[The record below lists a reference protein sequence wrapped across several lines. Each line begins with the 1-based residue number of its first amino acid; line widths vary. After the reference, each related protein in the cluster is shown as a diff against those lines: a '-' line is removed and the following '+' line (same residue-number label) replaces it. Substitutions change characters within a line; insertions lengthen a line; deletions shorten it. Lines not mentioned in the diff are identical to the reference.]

1 MKKWAHD
8 LHKEFSKEEV
18 QMTSKYMKKCASP
31 FAIKE
36 TKIKTTLTFPL
47 TQVRMAMN

>member
-1 MKKWAHD
+1 MKKWAPD

-18 QMTSKYMKKCASP
+18 QMDRKYLKKCSSSLV
-31 FAIKE
+31 IKE
-36 TKIKTTLTFPL
+36 KKIKTMLTFPL

>member
-18 QMTSKYMKKCASP
+18 QMTSKNMKKCSSSLL
-31 FAIKE
+31 IKE